1 MALPLDVVDV
11 FSFFADAWNLERIT
25 PPELCFRI
33 ITRGPIALTAGTL
46 IDYRLRLFGIPFG
59 WRTRIALWDP
69 PRQFI
74 DEQIAGP
81 YRRWVHTHRFQ
92 HLNGITTIS
101 DEKNRPTVMDLL
113 PEKRR
118 YDILFID
125 IGLLSKALR
134 GNSFNEA
141 YRTFRTLLRALPH
154 PPQPDQRRDLE
165 DAVRPAA
172 AAATFCLAAVSPG
185 RSISRP

>member
-1 MALPLDVVDV
+1 MLEAMEHVLRTEMELPLDVVDV
-11 FSFFADAWNLERIT
+11 FGFFADAWNLERIT

-33 ITRGPIALTAGTL
+33 VTRGPIALAAGTL

-92 HLNGITTIS
+92 YSNGITTIS
-101 DEKNRPTVMDLL
+101 DEVHYEL
-113 PEKRR
+113 PLQPFGELAYPLVRKQLRR
-118 YDILFID
+118 IFH
-125 IGLLSKALR
+125 
-134 GNSFNEA
+134 
-141 YRTFRTLLRALPH
+141 YRR
-154 PPQPDQRRDLE
+154 Q
-165 DAVRPAA
+165 AVRNA
-172 AAATFCLAAVSPG
+172 LLG
-185 RSISRP
+185 